1 MRKTPS
7 LGAELLCSYSLSD
20 PSPSPSPFSSE
31 MEIPE
36 GTPKDSE
43 KAIEQDTVS
52 SIGVKKP
59 PVDSP
64 ATTNAASGRLVY
76 VRRRVEVDTSKAAA
90 STTNPNPPPTKAPPQ
105 IPSSPAQA
113 HAQEPT
119 PTSHKLDWEE
129 RYLHLQMLLNKL
141 NQSDRT
147 DHVQMLWSLSSAE
160 LSKHAVDLEKRSIQF
175 SLEEAREMQ
184 RVAALNVLGRSV
196 NSIKSTSNE

>member
-1 MRKTPS
+1 MEPHGGGGTR
-7 LGAELLCSYSLSD
+7 
-20 PSPSPSPFSSE
+20 SP
-31 MEIPE
+31 
-36 GTPKDSE
+36 PKNPIQQDS
-43 KAIEQDTVS
+43 K
-52 SIGVKKP
+52 SIGVK
-59 PVDSP
+59 VESP
-64 ATTNAASGRLVY
+64 ATNAASGRLVY

-90 STTNPNPPPTKAPPQ
+90 STNPNPPKVPPQ
-105 IPSSPAQA
+105 AQA
-113 HAQEPT
+113 QAQEPT
-119 PTSHKLDWEE
+119 TTTSHKLDWEE

-196 NSIKSTSNE
+196 NSLKSTSNDGE

>member
-1 MRKTPS
+1 
-7 LGAELLCSYSLSD
+7 
-20 PSPSPSPFSSE
+20 

-36 GTPKDSE
+36 GTSKDSE
-43 KAIEQDTVS
+43 KANEQDSVS
-52 SIGVKKP
+52 SIGAKKP
-59 PVDSP
+59 PLESP

-90 STTNPNPPPTKAPPQ
+90 STTNPNPPPTKAPLQ
-105 IPSSPAQA
+105 IPSSP
-113 HAQEPT
+113 AQEPT